1 MSVPGAKIYL
11 YSGALGSGLDDFG
24 GYPLPISAKGGR
36 GVSQALYLSDCSSR
50 YFAFTGINEGP
61 FRSAGR
67 VSNSRWT
74 MGAAVLLNT
83 V

>member
-1 MSVPGAKIYL
+1 MSAPGANIYIC
-11 YSGALGSGLDDFG
+11 SGALGSGLDDFG
-24 GYPLPISAKGGR
+24 GYPLPISAKGGK
-36 GVSQALYLSDCSSR
+36 GVSRASCLADCSSR
-50 YFAFTGINEGP
+50 YFAFTGINDGP

-67 VSNSRWT
+67 ISNSRWT